1 MGDQRESEEARRSYW
16 TAQMDAATGFMVEVF
31 SCPVEECGEPLV
43 SLSEAVD
50 GETVDVVFSS
60 TPFAERHGRLLY
72 LREGL
77 VEDFVGVARPATT
90 NSILVSNGPAS
101 SSVALYMAVGP
112 SMISLGGGLHIL
124 LGVGLTGPFGLP
136 TNASG
141 VATIP
146 VSIPND
152 SALKGLSVFLQ
163 AAGTD
168 TTGFTLSNGVEIRI
182 CK

>member
-1 MGDQRESEEARRSYW
+1 
-16 TAQMDAATGFMVEVF
+16 
-31 SCPVEECGEPLV
+31 
-43 SLSEAVD
+43 
-50 GETVDVVFSS
+50 
-60 TPFAERHGRLLY
+60 
-72 LREGL
+72 
-77 VEDFVGVARPATT
+77 
-90 NSILVSNGPAS
+90 
-101 SSVALYMAVGP
+101 
-112 SMISLGGGLHIL
+112 

-141 VATIP
+141 AATIP